1 MRFALIA
8 ALLVGRCAA
17 APALTT
23 IQDTLYKADGTR
35 FEGVAQIEWK
45 SFQAADGSEIPQQTL
60 NVKVIAGN
68 LRVALVP
75 TRDAVKPTAY
85 TVKFNSNG
93 RTQFVEF
100 WSIPPSTAKLRLKDV
115 RIQGEDA
122 GAITD
127 GEPASISDVE
137 GLRAELD
144 VRPLKGDGFAN
155 ARTAVINQSGAL
167 NGAVGNARDCVHVD
181 GTSGPCGSGGG
192 SGGLSF
198 VDGETPSGTIN
209 GVNTNFTLS
218 AIPSPAAS
226 LNLFLNGLLLRQ
238 GTAYTISDSSI
249 VMTSGSIPSP
259 GDILQAWYRL
269 PSNDTPSILFSDGE
283 PLTGTIDG
291 SNDTFTLQS
300 EPQPATSLQVFRNGV
315 LQMSGVDYTMSVNVV
330 TFLPVSV
337 PRPGDILQVSYRR

>member
-8 ALLVGRCAA
+8 AFLVGRCAA

-60 NVKVIAGN
+60 SVKVIAGN

-100 WSIPPSTAKLRLKDV
+100 WSVPPSAAKVRLKDV
-115 RIQGEDA
+115 RTQPGGA

-127 GEPASISDVE
+127 GGPVSISDVS

-144 VRPLKGDGFAN
+144 ARALKGVGFAN
-155 ARTAVINQSGAL
+155 QRTAVINGSGAL
-167 NGAVGNARDCVHVD
+167 DGALGNAGDCIHVD
-181 GTSGPCGSGGG
+181 GTSGPCGF
-192 SGGLSF
+192 GGLQF
-198 VDGETPSGTIN
+198 VDGETPSGEIDGLN
-209 GVNTNFTLS
+209 ANFTLTG
-218 AIPSPAAS
+218 IPSPPTS
-226 LNLFLNGLLLRQ
+226 LALYRNGILLRE
-238 GTAYTISDSSI
+238 GTAYTISGSSI
-249 VMTSGSIPSP
+249 EMMQSSIPTP

-269 PSNDTPSILFSDGE
+269 PSSGTSTILFSEGE
-283 PLTGTIDG
+283 SLGGIIDG
-291 SNDTFTLQS
+291 ANRTFTLQNAPS
-300 EPQPATSLQVFRNGV
+300 PAASLQVFRNGV
-315 LQMSGVDYTMSVNVV
+315 LQKSGVDYTLSGSVIS
-330 TFLPVSV
+330 FLPVSA
-337 PRPGDILQVSYRR
+337 PQPGDILQVSYRR

>member
-8 ALLVGRCAA
+8 AFLVGRCAA

-60 NVKVIAGN
+60 NVKVTAGN

-75 TRDAVKPTAY
+75 TKDAAKPTAY

-93 RTQFVEF
+93 KTQFVEF
-100 WSIPPSTAKLRLKDV
+100 WSIPPSTVKLRLKDV
-115 RIQGEDA
+115 RVQSGDDA

-127 GEPASISDVE
+127 GPVSITDVS

-144 VRPLKGDGFAN
+144 VRPLKGSGFTTF
-155 ARTAVINQSGAL
+155 RTAVINQSGAL
-167 NGAVGNARDCVHVD
+167 DGALGNAGDCVHVD
-181 GTSGPCGSGGG
+181 GTSGPCGSGG
-192 SGGLSF
+192 LAF

-209 GVNTNFTLS
+209 GVNGNFTLS
-218 AIPSPAAS
+218 GIPSPPAS
-226 LNLFLNGLLLRQ
+226 LKLFRNGLLLRE
-238 GTAYTISDSSI
+238 GTAYTISGPSI
-249 VMTSGSIPSP
+249 QLTANSIPTP

-269 PSNDTPSILFSDGE
+269 ASNDTPTIVFSEDE
-283 PLTGTIDG
+283 PLTGLIDG
-291 SNDTFTLQS
+291 FNRIFTLQNA
-300 EPQPATSLQVFRNGV
+300 PVPATSLQVFRNGV
-315 LQMSGVDYTMSVNVV
+315 LQKSGVDYTLSVDVI

-337 PRPGDILQVSYRR
+337 PQLGDILQVSYRQ